1 MLSHF
6 HLIPERHGQ
15 TDGQTNRIA
24 MSILRVSVLTRDKNL
39 DSRRILVNYSVQ
51 YSYTTQR

>member
-24 MSILRVSVLTRDKNL
+24 MSILRVSVLMRDKNL